1 MTVEHKS
8 ERTRRRL
15 MVYSRRMVGAMLC
28 WTMLQAAASQVAD
41 ARAEAETYTPAA
53 GVAHR

>member
-1 MTVEHKS
+1 MTAEHKS
-8 ERTRRRL
+8 ERTGRRL